1 MRDGSV
7 SPAAAVREVVIG
19 SHSKVWHGLSRHIG
33 AARTLPL
40 AIGHGEVAAFA
51 FTPRDRVWVL
61 SYSRLPAENA
71 ALLELLRHAGVG
83 EIVYVS
89 SSSAIVSELTRCYE
103 YPRVKLRA
111 ELDALTLP
119 NARVL
124 TIGLMY
130 EEPSELPGG
139 ADVATSFAELA
150 AFVAAPEWPDGAGRR
165 KRLFRVV
172 RRPFTRALERA
183 AYTAYGQLLRGSGS
197 FPCLLRPLDLLLRAC
212 GARWYGYV
220 YLSNRLWIS
229 TTS

>member
-1 MRDGSV
+1 M
-7 SPAAAVREVVIG
+7 SPAAAVRDVVIG

-33 AARTLPL
+33 AARTPPL
-40 AIGHGEVAAFA
+40 AIGHREVAGFA

-71 ALLELLRHAGVG
+71 ALLDRLRHAGAG
-83 EIVYVS
+83 ELVYVS
-89 SSSAIVSELTRCYE
+89 SSSVIVSQITSCYE

-119 NARVL
+119 NSRVL

-150 AFVAAPEWPDGAGRR
+150 TFFSAPEWPEDAGRR

-172 RRPFTRALERA
+172 RRPFTSAIERVA
-183 AYTAYGQLLRGSGS
+183 HEVYGQLLQWSGR
-197 FPCLLRPLDLLLRAC
+197 FPCLLRPLDLLLRAL

-220 YLSNRLWIS
+220 YLSNRQWIS